1 MIAALSLKPDAE
13 TGHVLLVLWL
23 LVEGWALARTLRDV
37 AQVVAGPGWL
47 RAVLI
52 VLHPGCWL
60 LLAVLFGLGRG
71 LYTGHTVMLWHLL
84 TVR

>member
-1 MIAALSLKPDAE
+1 
-13 TGHVLLVLWL
+13 GHVLLALWL
-23 LVEGWALARTLRDV
+23 LVEGWALVRTLRDV

-47 RAVLI
+47 HAVLA

-60 LLAVLFGLGRG
+60 LLAVLFGLIRG